1 MAAPAEVS
9 KRRSNFR
16 KRQFKEKHHFNIA
29 TNLTLNTMASF
40 FILLIAHTARIA
52 CADRHTYIQTRT
64 HARTHAHTHTHT
76 RDNYCNPCCAC
87 APMVNT
93 GRHNTVG
100 DLLYQYLKKASVFMS
115 TSILVKNK
123 SMWCCV

>member
-1 MAAPAEVS
+1 MAAPAKVS

-16 KRQFKEKHHFNIA
+16 IRRFKEKHYFNIA

-52 CADRHTYIQTRT
+52 CANRHTYIQTRT

-76 RDNYCNPCCAC
+76 HTHIHTHTRDNYCNPRCAC

-115 TSILVKNK
+115 TSYHPG
-123 SMWCCV
+123 